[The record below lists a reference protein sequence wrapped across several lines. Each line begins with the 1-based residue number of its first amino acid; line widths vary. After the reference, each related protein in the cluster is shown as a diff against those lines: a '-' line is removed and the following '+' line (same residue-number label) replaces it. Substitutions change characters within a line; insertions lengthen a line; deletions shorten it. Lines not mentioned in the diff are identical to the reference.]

1 MYLAG
6 AWESAGAAWQTSR
19 KRWEPLQHNS
29 SDSNSNF
36 FFTAIFLDGRS
47 LVDHC
52 RSLVD
57 HFLRF
62 QNPIFEAGR
71 SEGGEIWFHII
82 WGNSTHLKTVRS
94 DNDLRNALS
103 TEIVNFGASVDF
115 TSHKWSTTIL
125 PFVRVKTTLEKTG
138 AGYPNH
144 PFPIQR
150 ADTIQDK
157 CMKPTECSPTSSGAR
172 GARFLKQLF
181 ANLGTVD
188 HLSITCRSLVD
199 HFLEFQY
206 PIFGAVRSKGSNI
219 WFDLFYGKS
228 MPWKLVRPDND
239 LACWSPK

>member
-1 MYLAG
+1 MFLMIVVKSKFI
-6 AWESAGAAWQTSR
+6 ENVR
-19 KRWEPLQHNS
+19 LHNMVS
-29 SDSNSNF
+29 IDFNGNS
-36 FFTAIFLDGRS
+36 
-47 LVDHC
+47 
-52 RSLVD
+52 
-57 HFLRF
+57 F
-62 QNPIFEAGR
+62 QNPVFEAGR

-125 PFVRVKTTLEKTG
+125 PFVRVKTTLKKTG

-172 GARFLKQLF
+172 GARFLKQSF

-188 HLSITCRSLVD
+188 HLSITCRSLSITFWNFNIL
-199 HFLEFQY
+199 FLE
-206 PIFGAVRSKGSNI
+206 PLGVRAVIFDSIYFTGNPCLGS
-219 WFDLFYGKS
+219 
-228 MPWKLVRPDND
+228 
-239 LACWSPK
+239 